1 MLIFFYCALLWLL
14 AGNNNTIAAAEHV
27 VEHALTD
34 KPEES
39 HKHGHGHHHKEGD
52 SDDDSLDWPN
62 ADADDDAEFNSFRL
76 PNMPAVDVDVPQM
89 GQDDNY
95 TPPPALK
102 EPAAQTQ
109 QPHIAVDES
118 DTYRA
123 AVASNPL
130 LEQPEKEGPT
140 LVKQPVPAR
149 ENLLVAPPPTAKPKV
164 TLRHQSGLGKAIKRG
179 KLQPKKNNLNKRS

>member
-1 MLIFFYCALLWLL
+1 MIIFFYGALLWLF
-14 AGNNNTIAAAEHV
+14 AGSNNTIAAAEHV
-27 VEHALTD
+27 AEHTLTD

-52 SDDDSLDWPN
+52 SDDDSLDCPN

-76 PNMPAVDVDVPQM
+76 PNIPAVDVDVPQM
-89 GQDDNY
+89 GQDNNY

-102 EPAAQTQ
+102 EPATQTQ

-123 AVASNPL
+123 VAPNVL
-130 LEQPEKEGPT
+130 LEQPEEPRPA
-140 LVKQPVPAR
+140 LAKQPAPAR